1 MKQNLMNISEII
13 KVVNKDINNKLSGEK
28 IIFSDSIIKINK
40 KLVEQKR
47 DLIIT
52 DQALYNFKETSLKRR
67 LPIKSIKGLTVSRSS
82 DEFVIHGE
90 DGEYDYHYKYKNNRK
105 IIQILAAVYYN
116 SSFHKLNLAL
126 VKENNLN
133 EYVTISNE
141 KKRNKTKTK
150 FNEKFLVDIDVYLYG
165 NLLRKN
171 SIRKHKQN
179 NDLISVMKAQKTE
192 LVFLNDINSFKE
204 PSQIR
209 IENFRIL
216 GSLIN
221 NSFYGKLYWS
231 ESIFNNTFY
240 LMRVI
245 DYPEILELISDIEK
259 VTTSFASNCTALTSA
274 DCIFKTQDKTF
285 ILNKFNPF
293 FEGGYLF
300 YHLKNSMTFDEN
312 KVRIISAQ
320 IINII
325 IHFHEKIEKHMNF
338 SPENFILDKDG
349 FVNYL
354 WFEIDQKLFEQKC
367 KPKILKPHEYT
378 IVNNDWYNLG
388 VLMYELLL
396 NLNPENFK
404 DKEGKLKY
412 PRFIE
417 ISEEIKEFIEKL
429 MSMKNENDELNLNEI
444 KKYKFYESI
453 NFDDILNRK
462 FDSEIKPMNLEIQKI
477 NNMGI
482 VTDEIIDEKEEKE
495 KERYTLFNYDSE
507 DSNEDNES

>member
-133 EYVTISNE
+133 EYVTISKE

-150 FNEKFLVDIDVYLYG
+150 FNDKFSVDIDVYLYG

-231 ESIFNNTFY
+231 ESIFKRHH
-240 LMRVI
+240 LRQ
-245 DYPEILELISDIEK
+245 
-259 VTTSFASNCTALTSA
+259 TA
-274 DCIFKTQDKTF
+274 
-285 ILNKFNPF
+285 
-293 FEGGYLF
+293 
-300 YHLKNSMTFDEN
+300 
-312 KVRIISAQ
+312 
-320 IINII
+320 
-325 IHFHEKIEKHMNF
+325 
-338 SPENFILDKDG
+338 
-349 FVNYL
+349 
-354 WFEIDQKLFEQKC
+354 
-367 KPKILKPHEYT
+367 PH
-378 IVNNDWYNLG
+378 
-388 VLMYELLL
+388 
-396 NLNPENFK
+396 
-404 DKEGKLKY
+404 
-412 PRFIE
+412 
-417 ISEEIKEFIEKL
+417 
-429 MSMKNENDELNLNEI
+429 
-444 KKYKFYESI
+444 
-453 NFDDILNRK
+453 
-462 FDSEIKPMNLEIQKI
+462 
-477 NNMGI
+477 
-482 VTDEIIDEKEEKE
+482 
-495 KERYTLFNYDSE
+495 
-507 DSNEDNES
+507 